1 MAHIQI
7 IRATPGFSHPF
18 SFPLHSNFFTDTVV
32 SVHFLEL
39 SESGEIFKN
48 WTNLFYHCEKASAIN
63 ALSCQV
69 SEDQLPPKPMLL
81 YILYE
86 WENVM

>member
-48 WTNLFYHCEKASAIN
+48 
-63 ALSCQV
+63 
-69 SEDQLPPKPMLL
+69 
-81 YILYE
+81 
-86 WENVM
+86 